1 MQHNYRDQILAFAGV
16 WQAVKLVQ
24 QVAHHGKIENSDDF
38 VTCVNALF
46 VTDPKNTDEIYGSPQ
61 NLTTGL
67 NVLLEQFGDASTN
80 RDMELTKYVISL
92 MHLERRLHK
101 HPELLQKIS
110 VGIDTAKAQSEHFSP
125 THSNVM
131 AKLADIYSETI
142 STIPPKIIVVGE
154 QGYLSNSDNAAKV
167 RALLLSGI
175 RSTLLWYQLG
185 GRRMKLLFTRT
196 KLLQQTKDLLNETH

>member
-24 QVAHHGKIENSDDF
+24 QMAHHGKVENFEDF
-38 VTCVNALF
+38 ETCVNSLF
-46 VTDPKNTDEIYGSPQ
+46 VTDPKNTDEIYGSPRH
-61 NLTTGL
+61 LSTGL
-67 NVLLEQFGDASTN
+67 NVLVEQFGDASTN
-80 RDMELTKYVISL
+80 RDIELTKYVISL
-92 MHLERRLHK
+92 MHLERRLNK

-110 VGIDTAKAQSEHFSP
+110 IGIDTAKAQAEHFSP

-167 RALLLSGI
+167 RTLLLSGI

-185 GRRMKLLFTRT
+185 GRRMKLLFTRA